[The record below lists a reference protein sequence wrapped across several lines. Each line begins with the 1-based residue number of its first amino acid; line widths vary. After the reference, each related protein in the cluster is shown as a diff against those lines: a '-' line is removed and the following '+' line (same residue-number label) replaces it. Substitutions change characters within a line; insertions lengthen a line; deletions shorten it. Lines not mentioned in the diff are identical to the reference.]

1 MKWRTL
7 GLLWCCVVA
16 PAWADTVW
24 LNNGDRLTGDIVLLD
39 GGKLVL
45 QTKYAG
51 RVLIAWKDVDTLR
64 SDKPLLVKQDGFDS
78 QHSQSL
84 SAAGAGM
91 VRLDNGKS
99 KTLPLATITQ
109 IVPPKPFVEDWV
121 WEGNVD
127 AKLDIE
133 RDEDSINDWSV
144 KFDSRLRHGRFR
156 HVLGGYQNHETKNGN
171 TIDDNWS
178 VEYDEDYFVTDQWFM
193 RGSAQEERDQ
203 FEDISRQRLWG
214 VGPGYSFWDD
224 ALGRFELIGQL
235 NRVQLETD
243 KGDVNFDAASLEWD
257 YKRVFWG
264 TRMEFFSTAKVAA
277 PFVDNVDYVLD
288 SEIGLRYRINE
299 WARLSLLYELNQ
311 ARALGQTSS
320 DREYII
326 GIGVGW

>member
-1 MKWRTL
+1 MLWRL
-7 GLLWCCVVA
+7 FGLLLCCISA
-16 PAWADTVW
+16 PTSADTIW

-51 RVLIAWKDVDTLR
+51 RVQIDWEDIDTLR
-64 SDKPLLVKQDGFDS
+64 SDKPLLVKQAGFET

-91 VRLDNGKS
+91 VRVENGES
-99 KTLPLATITQ
+99 KTMPLASITQ
-109 IVPPKPFVEDWV
+109 LVPPRPFIEDWV

-133 RDEDSINDWSV
+133 RDEDSVDDLRVN
-144 KFDSRLRHGRFR
+144 FETRLRHGRFR
-156 HVLGGYQNHETKNGN
+156 HVLDGDQRHETKNGN
-171 TIDDNWS
+171 TIKDNWRF
-178 VEYDEDYFVTDQWFM
+178 EYDQDYFVTDQWFM

-203 FEDISRQRLWG
+203 FADINRQRLLG

-224 ALGRFELIGQL
+224 GLGRFELISQY
-235 NRVQLETD
+235 NRVQLESD
-243 KGDVNFDAASLEWD
+243 EGPLNFDASSIEWD

-264 TRMEFFSTAKVAA
+264 SRMEFFSTAQLAV
-277 PFVDNVDYVLD
+277 PHIDSVDYVIE
-288 SEIGLRYRINE
+288 SEMGLRYRINQ

-311 ARALGQTSS
+311 TRALGQTSAE
-320 DREYII
+320 REYIL
-326 GIGVGW
+326 GFGVGW